1 MGGPA
6 PMLGRSSLT
15 APFRGRWRVNAVS
28 PKQSSLAFDETVK
41 EFESCQYGVDF
52 EPELKVIVNARYM
65 KSPVSFV
72 ASQDVIE
79 VNGRITVSF

>member
-1 MGGPA
+1 M
-6 PMLGRSSLT
+6 
-15 APFRGRWRVNAVS
+15 S

-41 EFESCQYGVDF
+41 EFEAGHYGNDF

-65 KSPVSFV
+65 KSPAAFMT
-72 ASQDVIE
+72 SQDVIE